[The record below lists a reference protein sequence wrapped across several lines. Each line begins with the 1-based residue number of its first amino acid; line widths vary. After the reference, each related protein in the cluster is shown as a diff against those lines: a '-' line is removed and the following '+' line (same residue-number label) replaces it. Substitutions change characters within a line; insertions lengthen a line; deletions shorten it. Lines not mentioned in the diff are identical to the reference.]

1 MAAASVPSDQSQH
14 MWQCSTVGCLLI
26 HAGVGH
32 RHCCSR
38 CPETNGARHTRRCR
52 GLQHALAS
60 GQAVGSAA
68 TITVCTTDACNRP
81 AGVEYAT
88 RCSKC
93 HRSSGRRHSHRC
105 DSLQQRV
112 PATQLVATRGHEVSS
127 AGSSSSSPAAGNH
140 GTAMVQQVT
149 GTSLSLASSS
159 TAWNTQ
165 QSVLSLTNEARHP
178 EQELSASCD
187 LAIDL
192 DKMDW
197 QRFVESMRRPAM
209 EQSLGSPLAK
219 HRLDVCSCFHKPI
232 YNWMSIYI

>member
-1 MAAASVPSDQSQH
+1 
-14 MWQCSTVGCLLI
+14 MWQRSTVGCLLI
-26 HAGVGH
+26 HPGVGH

-88 RCSKC
+88 CCSKC

-192 DKMDW
+192 DKMD
-197 QRFVESMRRPAM
+197 
-209 EQSLGSPLAK
+209 
-219 HRLDVCSCFHKPI
+219 
-232 YNWMSIYI
+232 